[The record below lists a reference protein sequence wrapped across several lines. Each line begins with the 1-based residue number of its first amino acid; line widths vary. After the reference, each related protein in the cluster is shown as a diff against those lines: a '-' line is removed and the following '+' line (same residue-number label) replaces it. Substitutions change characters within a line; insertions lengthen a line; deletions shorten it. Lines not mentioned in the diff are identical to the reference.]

1 MLDYWLRIYRKYE
14 CPIQQVVIF
23 LKQTDS
29 PAVYINELAVGN
41 TRHEYRIIR
50 LWEQDPQP
58 LLANPAL
65 LPLAVL
71 ASTDPPYSSLL
82 EQVAVEIDKIEEP
95 EQQQNITAC
104 VEVLAALNFDKQLI
118 RQYFREELMEESPIY
133 QEILEKGAKK
143 GKLQTLT
150 RLLSRRFGTISLQLQ
165 QQLQALSINQLDD
178 LSDAL
183 FDFSEISDLAV
194 WLQNQQ

>member
-1 MLDYWLRIYRKYE
+1 M
-14 CPIQQVVIF
+14 
-23 LKQTDS
+23 
-29 PAVYINELAVGN
+29 
-41 TRHEYRIIR
+41 
-50 LWEQDPQP
+50 
-58 LLANPAL
+58 
-65 LPLAVL
+65 
-71 ASTDPPYSSLL
+71 
-82 EQVAVEIDKIEEP
+82 
-95 EQQQNITAC
+95 TAC
-104 VEVLAALNFDKQLI
+104 VEVLAALKFNKQLI
-118 RQYFREELMEESPIY
+118 RQYFREEVIKSPIY

-150 RLLSRRFGTISLQLQ
+150 RLLSRRFGTIYSQLH